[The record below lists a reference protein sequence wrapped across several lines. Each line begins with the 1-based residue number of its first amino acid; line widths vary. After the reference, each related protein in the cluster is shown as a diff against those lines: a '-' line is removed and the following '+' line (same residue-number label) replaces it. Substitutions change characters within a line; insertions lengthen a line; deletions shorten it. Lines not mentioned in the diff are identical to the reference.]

1 MYVFKNALT
10 SISRNKGRNI
20 LIGIIIIVI
29 SAACAITLSI
39 RNSADKIVTAY
50 ESKYNVEAT
59 IGMDRE
65 TLMSALRGGGEDENG
80 EEIEKNSQEGMIN
93 MFNEIEQVTVD
104 EINTYGDS
112 EYVSSYYYVYNAS
125 MDAEDLTEATDS
137 LVKETTTTT
146 TKTEQSTTTFGGG
159 SGNMPPGGFGGGD
172 RGSTTSKKTTTTT
185 KKTEEIFNA
194 KAANGA
200 FTIMGYSSYEAM
212 SDFISGSYTISE
224 GEVSSDFSGNG
235 AVISEELAS
244 LNELEVG
251 DTITLVNPD
260 DGDLTYEIVITG
272 IYKENTDAA
281 SDMTSM
287 FSNSANTIITNA
299 TVVESILADDEE
311 FSVTV
316 TPTFILT
323 GTDVAEKFA
332 EEVKEKGLSEYY
344 TVTDNVDTVES
355 ATKSISNVKTFATTF
370 LIITLIIGGVVLL
383 VINMINIRERK
394 YEIGV
399 LRTIGMRKS
408 LVIGQFMIELLIV
421 CIFGLLIG
429 AGVGAVSSVEVANS
443 LLENEIS
450 NATEDYESIN
460 QNFGGGM
467 GSAPGEATNE
477 PSGDSGSGSNSR
489 GNKGDMNFNGVV
501 NIEQVDSMEAVVD
514 FKVLLQLLA
523 IGVSL
528 TMISSISSC
537 VAIARFSPLTILKE
551 RS

>member
-1 MYVFKNALT
+1 MYVLKNAFV
-10 SISRNKGRNI
+10 SITRNKGRNI
-20 LIGIIIIVI
+20 LIGIIIVVI

-59 IGMDRE
+59 IGMDRNA
-65 TLMSALRGGGEDENG
+65 LMESLRGGEGSDD
-80 EEIEKNSQEGMIN
+80 KNSQEEMIEK
-93 MFNEIEQVTVD
+93 FNDIESVTVE

-112 EYVSSYYYVYNAS
+112 KYVSSYYYVYDTN
-125 MDAEDLTEATDS
+125 MDAKDLEEATDS
-137 LVKETTTTT
+137 LVKESTTTTT
-146 TKTEQSTTTFGGG
+146 TTDKFTTMFGGQRPPGGRPGGQSSGSTTT
-159 SGNMPPGGFGGGD
+159 
-172 RGSTTSKKTTTTT
+172 KKSTTTT
-185 KKTEEIFNA
+185 KKTEKIFNE

-200 FTIMGYSSYEAM
+200 FTLKGYSSYEAM
-212 SDFISGSYTISE
+212 TDFITGSYTITD
-224 GEVSSDFSGNG
+224 GEVSSDFTGNG
-235 AVISEELAS
+235 CVVSEELAT

-251 DTITLVNPD
+251 DTIKLINPED
-260 DGDLTYEIVITG
+260 DDLTYELVVTG
-272 IYKENTDAA
+272 IYKENTDEA
-281 SDMTSM
+281 SDMSTM
-287 FSNSANTIITNA
+287 FSNSANTIITNS
-299 TVVESILADDEE
+299 TMLEKILADDEDLGI
-311 FSVTV
+311 TV

-344 TVTDNVDTVES
+344 TVTDNVETVQG

-399 LRTIGMRKS
+399 LRTIGMKRIT
-408 LVIGQFMIELLIV
+408 VIGQFMVELLVV
-421 CIFGLLIG
+421 CVFGLLIG
-429 AGVGAVSSVEVANS
+429 AGVGALSSVSVANN
-443 LLENEIS
+443 LLANEIE
-450 NATEDYESIN
+450 NASTDMEDIN
-460 QNFGGGM
+460 KNFGGGM
-467 GSAPGEATNE
+467 SQPPNMPSDQGGGPGGR
-477 PSGDSGSGSNSR
+477 PS
-489 GNKGDMNFNGVV
+489 DMNFNGVV
-501 NIEQVDSMEAVVD
+501 SIEQVDSMEAVVD

-528 TMISSISSC
+528 TIVSSISSC

>member
-10 SISRNKGRNI
+10 SITRNKGRNI
-20 LIGIIIIVI
+20 LIGIIVIVI

-59 IGMDRE
+59 IGMNRE
-65 TLMSALRGGGEDENG
+65 SLMQVLRGEEG
-80 EEIEKNSQEGMIN
+80 EENSQEDMIN

-104 EINTYGDS
+104 EIKNYGDS

-137 LVKETTTTT
+137 LVKETTETT
-146 TKTEQSTTTFGGG
+146 TKTDQYTTQFAPPSDGRGPGSQGGSTTT
-159 SGNMPPGGFGGGD
+159 
-172 RGSTTSKKTTTTT
+172 KKSTTTTT
-185 KKTEEIFNA
+185 RTEEIFNA
-194 KAANGA
+194 RVANGA
-200 FTIMGYSSYEAM
+200 FTVMGYSSYEGM
-212 SDFISGSYTISE
+212 SDFISGNYIVTD
-224 GEVSSDFSGNG
+224 GEVSSDFSFNG
-235 AVISEELAS
+235 CVISEELAT
-244 LNELEVG
+244 LNKLEVG
-251 DTITLVNPD
+251 DTIILVNPD
-260 DGDLTYEIVITG
+260 DEDLTYELIITG
-272 IYKENTDAA
+272 IYTENTEDS
-281 SDMTSM
+281 SDITNM
-287 FSNSANTIITNA
+287 FSNSANTIITNS
-299 TVVESILADDEE
+299 TMVEKILQADED
-311 FSVTV
+311 FSVNV
-316 TPTFILT
+316 TPTFLLT
-323 GTDVAEKFA
+323 SVDVAEKFA

-344 TVTDNVDTVES
+344 TVTDNVDTVQG

-399 LRTIGMRKS
+399 LRTIGMKKS

-421 CIFGLLIG
+421 CVFSLLIG
-429 AGVGAVSSVEVANS
+429 AGVGTLSSVSVANS

-450 NATEDYESIN
+450 NASEEMTNIN

-467 GSAPGEATNE
+467 GQGRQNGGAPGN
-477 PSGDSGSGSNSR
+477 NSEMR
-489 GNKGDMNFNGVV
+489 INGVV

-523 IGVSL
+523 IGISL
-528 TMISSISSC
+528 TIISSISSC

>member
-1 MYVFKNALT
+1 MYIFKNAFT
-10 SISRNKGRNI
+10 SIARNKGRNI
-20 LIGIIIIVI
+20 LIGIIIVVI

-39 RNSADKIVTAY
+39 RNSASKIVTAY

-65 TLMSALRGGGEDENG
+65 QLMQSLLGKDNEDD
-80 EEIEKNSQEGMIN
+80 EKNSQEDMIN
-93 MFNEIEQVTVD
+93 MFNDIEQVTVE

-125 MDAEDLTEATDS
+125 MDAEDLEEATDN

-146 TKTEQSTTTFGGG
+146 TKREEFQMPSGGPGGG
-159 SGNMPPGGFGGGD
+159 GRPGG
-172 RGSTTSKKTTTTT
+172 SKTTTTT
-185 KKTEEIFNA
+185 TKREEIFNA

-200 FTIMGYSSYEAM
+200 FTVMGYSSYEAM
-212 SDFISGSYTISE
+212 SDFISGTYTITEGSVSE
-224 GEVSSDFSGNG
+224 DFTSNNC
-235 AVISEELAS
+235 VVSEELATI
-244 LNELEVG
+244 NDLEVG
-251 DTITLVNPD
+251 DTIELVNPD
-260 DGDLTYEIVITG
+260 DDDLTYELVVSG
-272 IYKENTDAA
+272 IYKESSDDS
-281 SDMTSM
+281 SDMTNM

-299 TVVESILADDEE
+299 KMVEKIVSDDED

-332 EEVKEKGLSEYY
+332 KEVKEKGLSEYY
-344 TVTDNVDTVES
+344 TVSDNVDTVTG
-355 ATKSISNVKTFATTF
+355 ATKSITNVKTFATTF

-399 LRTIGMRKS
+399 LRTIGMKKS
-408 LVIGQFMIELLIV
+408 LVVGQFMIELLVV
-421 CIFGLLIG
+421 CIFALLIG
-429 AGVGAVSSVEVANS
+429 AGIGAVSSVNVANS

-450 NATEDYESIN
+450 NASEDYEDKMS
-460 QNFGGGM
+460 NFG
-467 GSAPGEATNE
+467 
-477 PSGDSGSGSNSR
+477 DR
-489 GNKGDMNFNGVV
+489 GNTPPDMTNSDGKGNKQNRNMNFNGVV
-501 NIEQVDSMEAVVD
+501 NIEQVDSIDAVVD
-514 FKVLLQLLA
+514 YKVLLQLLA
-523 IGVSL
+523 IGISL
-528 TMISSISSC
+528 TIISSISSC